1 MALRLEEFEP
11 TLRADD
17 DAGPPSVPPFD
28 AFAPDVGGFGAAPA
42 GDFGFPPAADS
53 GFGATGGGFDFPP
66 AAPAAEF
73 PAPAGDF
80 AFPAAAPASGDGT
93 IRDYDAGYKAGWEDA
108 ERRHESE
115 AQRLSEALLHSVQDL
130 GFTLHEARVHVLKM
144 LRPLVE
150 SMIGALV
157 PEVSKAA
164 LPVIVADEI
173 EQLAVD
179 LANEPLTLRICAD
192 DRVMLERALASVE
205 SSLQVKL
212 VVEPS
217 LIAGQVLIS
226 TENLEKRIDLDEVQ
240 TRIITAL
247 RTLSADYSSSPEINQ
262 NMVA

>member
-1 MALRLEEFEP
+1 MALKLEEFEA
-11 TLRADD
+11 LA
-17 DAGPPSVPPFD
+17 PSVS
-28 AFAPDVGGFGAAPA
+28 GTAAPA
-42 GDFGFPPAADS
+42 TDFGFAQVGDFTFAA
-53 GFGATGGGFDFPP
+53 T
-66 AAPAAEF
+66 APAPEGG
-73 PAPAGDF
+73 PA
-80 AFPAAAPASGDGT
+80 
-93 IRDYDAGYKAGWEDA
+93 RDYDAGYKAGWEDA

-130 GFTLHEARVHVLKM
+130 SFTLHEARVHVLKM

-157 PEVSKAA
+157 PEAAKAA

-173 EQLAVD
+173 EQLAVG
-179 LANEPLTLRICAD
+179 LADEPLTLRISAD
-192 DRVMLERALASVE
+192 DRLMLERALTGVQ

-217 LIAGQVLIS
+217 LVAGQVLIS

-240 TRIITAL
+240 TRITTAL
-247 RTLSADYSSSPEINQ
+247 RTLGSDFTEPHETNA